1 MEGRPSPNHTQ
12 TCFCDSR
19 GSSRLL
25 KADGVDDDTV
35 VIVVPNDHEV
45 TVELSAFIDHAG
57 SEGRAFAGGI
67 SPKHTAKESAPHF
80 ELSSY

>member
-1 MEGRPSPNHTQ
+1 MEGRPSPM
-12 TCFCDSR
+12 
-19 GSSRLL
+19 
-25 KADGVDDDTV
+25 KADGVDHDTV
-35 VIVVPNDHEV
+35 VIVVPNDP
-45 TVELSAFIDHAG
+45 VELSALDHAG